1 MIRINLL
8 ASQDDRI
15 AHRSSRWSAWSTV
28 VGGTA
33 AMAAVLVLTVW
44 WIWALETEK
53 AEVARA
59 IAGADA
65 TLRSLAPAVDQV
77 RAAEALR
84 ADLQGLVDLVEDLH
98 ARRKTAARM
107 LDHLSGVLPDDLWFS
122 EVREDDAGV
131 LVLGHAATLEDVSG
145 YVTALEAADVLGL
158 LVELVDSQRGEW
170 FDGRDIVSFEMR
182 VSLPAPEARP

>member
-15 AHRSSRWSAWSTV
+15 AHGNAGWPAGSAV

-44 WIWALETEK
+44 WIWALEAER
-53 AEVARA
+53 AEVATA
-59 IAGADA
+59 MAGAGA

-77 RAAEALR
+77 RAAEALQ
-84 ADLQGLVDLVEDLH
+84 ADLQGLVDLIEDLH
-98 ARRKTAARM
+98 VRRKTAARM
-107 LDHLSGVLPDDLWFS
+107 LDRLSGVLPDDLWFS
-122 EVREDDAGV
+122 EVREDGAGV
-131 LVLGHAATLEDVSG
+131 LVLGHAATLEGVSG
-145 YVTALEAADVLGL
+145 YVAALEAADALDL

-170 FDGRDIVSFEMR
+170 FDGRDIVSFELR
-182 VSLPAPEARP
+182 VSLPAPGARP

>member
-15 AHRSSRWSAWSTV
+15 AHRNSGWPAGSAV

-44 WIWALETEK
+44 WIWALEAER
-53 AEVARA
+53 AEVATA
-59 IAGADA
+59 MAGAGA

-77 RAAEALR
+77 RAAEALQ
-84 ADLQGLVDLVEDLH
+84 ADLQGLVDLIEDLH

-131 LVLGHAATLEDVSG
+131 LVLGHAATLEGVSG
-145 YVTALEAADVLGL
+145 YVTALEAADALDL

-182 VSLPAPEARP
+182 VSLPAPGARP